1 MSKVKPANYI
11 TGKFIV
17 SSDISTGKVWIN
29 RYILEEAYDT
39 FNYSS
44 DAKIY

>member
-1 MSKVKPANYI
+1 MSKIKPANYI

-17 SSDISTGKVWIN
+17 ISQISTNKLYIN